1 MGAAE
6 RQLGATPR
14 RFISQFPRKQAN
26 QRFRCAA
33 TDLRGFAAMCSSHV
47 DHLINNGQL
56 ADAHEGMLQ
65 MIVTWPDTHGM
76 LRKVTAR
83 AEAEKYLSKQ
93 TCP

>member
-1 MGAAE
+1 
-6 RQLGATPR
+6 
-14 RFISQFPRKQAN
+14 
-26 QRFRCAA
+26 
-33 TDLRGFAAMCSSHV
+33 MCSSHV

-65 MIVTWPDTHGM
+65 MIVTWPDTHEM